1 MDDLVKEFLAESR
14 EGLDRIDLCLT
25 ALERRPT
32 DTDLLGEIF
41 RAVHTIKGAAGFLA
55 YPHLERLAHSGE
67 TLLSMLRDGTLKA
80 NAGIIDTLFQLMDRL
95 RQIVDVIERI
105 GREGIRADDDNT
117 AMISTLACLLAPS
130 EEQLAP
136 DLLELTVQA
145 GLEFSPVVPGSAVPD
160 QANAVEGK
168 AYAEVAKTPP
178 RAQKQIKVSRYAE
191 STVRVDV
198 QVLDRM
204 VHLVGELVL
213 TRNQLLNKQTD
224 GSKALQAAERLDSL
238 TQELRQTVMQARML
252 PLAQLFQRFPRMVRD
267 LAKACSKSVRI
278 EFSGEETA
286 LDRSLIE
293 AIKDPLMH
301 TLRNAVDHGIEAECE
316 RFTSGKPQE
325 GVIRLSVRQQD
336 GWAIIEVRDDGAG
349 ISKDR
354 LLARAVESGRLSGEQ
369 AASMTEREVM
379 DLVFEAGLSTAPHV
393 THISGRGVGM
403 DVVRS
408 QVERVGGS
416 VEVES
421 QQGVGTVVRLRV
433 PLTRAIV
440 PAWIVR
446 VGDCRL

>member
-1 MDDLVKEFLAESR
+1 VDDLVKEFLAESR

-32 DTDLLGEIF
+32 DTDLLDEIF
-41 RAVHTIKGAAGFLA
+41 RAVHTMKGAAGFLA

-145 GLEFSPVVPGSAVPD
+145 GVEISPVVPGSAVPD
-160 QANAVEGK
+160 QADAVEGK
-168 AYAEVAKTPP
+168 AYAEVAKTPT
-178 RAQKQIKVSRYAE
+178 RAQKQLKVSRYAE

-325 GVIRLSVRQQD
+325 GVIRLSVRQQE